1 MTTIVLRQSK
11 LEPLTINEV
20 DANFQNLNDDKTENS
35 AAAITGGTIDGAII
49 GGSEPVAGYFTTLET
64 SSNITTTD
72 TSFTL
77 GYIGTDTSTINLWTG
92 VVASGN
98 IKTLNIGTGGASGST
113 TDLYL
118 GSANG
123 GTVTVN
129 NDLVVSGTVSSS
141 TIPSGDSDLANKSY
155 VDSQDKKLIGLAVA
169 LG

>member
-35 AAAITGGTIDGAII
+35 AAAITGGTINGVTIGA
-49 GGSEPVAGYFTTLET
+49 SSAGAGTFTTLTT
-64 SSNITTTD
+64 SSDITTTD
-72 TSFTL
+72 TSFTF
-77 GYIGTDTSTINLWTG
+77 GYTGTNTSTINIWTG
-92 VVASGN
+92 TVGSGN
-98 IKTLNIGTGGASGST
+98 TKTLNIGTGGASGST

-129 NDLVVSGTVSSS
+129 NDLVISGTVSSS
-141 TIPSGDSDLANKSY
+141 TTPSGNNDLTNKIY
-155 VDSQDKKLIGLAVA
+155 VDSEINKLIGLAVA

>member
-11 LEPLTINEV
+11 LVPLTINEV

-123 GTVTVN
+123 GTV
-129 NDLVVSGTVSSS
+129 SSS